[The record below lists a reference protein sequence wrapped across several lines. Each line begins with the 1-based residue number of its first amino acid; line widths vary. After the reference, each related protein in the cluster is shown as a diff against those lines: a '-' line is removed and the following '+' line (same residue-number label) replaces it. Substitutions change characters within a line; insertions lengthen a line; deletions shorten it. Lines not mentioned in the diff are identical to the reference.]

1 MAETAMLGIYLAM
14 ADTEAGT
21 YKKLYGMNKV
31 PDMSSEADKI
41 DVTNLSDKNKRNIPG
56 IMDLGEP
63 EFDFFNDDTAT
74 EPTTGDQLMN
84 SYKALRAAELAR
96 QVKWFKLIYP
106 DHTGFEFSAYVTTTR
121 VGGGTG
127 DALQFKVKMM
137 ISSNV
142 TDVVE
147 ETGTG
152 GGAGSG
158 QD

>member
-1 MAETAMLGIYLAM
+1 MAETAMLGTYLAM

-21 YKKLYGMNKV
+21 YKKLYGMHKV

-41 DVTNLSDKNKRNIPG
+41 DVTNLLDKNKRNIPG
-56 IMDLGEP
+56 VMDLGEP
-63 EFDFFNDDTAT
+63 EFDFYNDDTAT
-74 EPTTGDQLMN
+74 EPNSGDLLMN

-106 DHTGFEFSAYVTTTR
+106 DHTGFNFSAYASTTR

-137 ISSNV
+137 INN
-142 TDVVE
+142 DIKDIVE
-147 ETGTG
+147 TVSTPATG
-152 GGAGSG
+152 S
-158 QD
+158 